1 MSQSSYTPLQ
11 LYYSITASAAPTSG
25 NLLNGELAI
34 NINDGKLFYKD
45 SGGVVQVIASK
56 AGNVNVASFSGGTT
70 GLLPSSATTGAI
82 TLSGTLNVANG
93 GTGLISLTANYIPY
107 GNGTSAFQN
116 SANLTFNGTTMT
128 LGNAGVTARFQGDF
142 SNATFASRTAFQTG
156 TTNGTTGIYALPNGT
171 STAASWQATNAA
183 DPTNA
188 SKILIATNGSTDV
201 QLVSGINGTGTYLPL
216 ALWNGGVGR
225 FVIGTSGQFGVG
237 PTATVSYG
245 SSGQAFLSG
254 GASAAPSWGT
264 LSIGS
269 GGSGQTTA
277 QAAMNAFAGAVTS
290 GSYLRGNGTNVVM
303 STIQAADVPTLNQN
317 TSGTAAGLSATL
329 AVSSGGT
336 GLTTTPANG
345 ALDIGNG
352 TGFTRTTLTQGTG
365 ITITNSAGGITIA
378 NSAPS
383 SGGTVTSVTGT
394 SPVSVA
400 NGTTTPAIS
409 LSSGY
414 GDTLNPYASKTAN
427 YFLAAPNGSA
437 GAPTFRAIVAA
448 DIPTLNQNT
457 SGTAAGLSATLTVGS
472 GGTGAATLT
481 ANNVLLGNGT
491 SALQVVAPGT
501 SGNVLTSNGT
511 TWTSAAASGGGAT
524 LTATTTN
531 TTYYIIGSTAVSG
544 TMSTAYVSNTNA
556 VSYNASTGTL
566 TAVVLTASS
575 DETLKTNWRALPV
588 DYIERLAEV
597 KHGTFDRIE
606 TGNTED
612 GVSGQSLQF
621 LLPNSVFADEHGLL
635 SVNYGGAAL
644 VSAIQLAQRVV
655 EQDAR
660 IAKLEELVMQL
671 LEK

>member
-93 GTGLISLTANYIPY
+93 GTGLTSLTANYIPY

-225 FVIGTSGQFGVG
+225 FVIGTSGQFGIG

-329 AVSSGGT
+329 TVS
-336 GLTTTPANG
+336 
-345 ALDIGNG
+345 
-352 TGFTRTTLTQGTG
+352 
-365 ITITNSAGGITIA
+365 
-378 NSAPS
+378 
-383 SGGTVTSVTGT
+383 
-394 SPVSVA
+394 
-400 NGTTTPAIS
+400 
-409 LSSGY
+409 
-414 GDTLNPYASKTAN
+414 
-427 YFLAAPNGSA
+427 
-437 GAPTFRAIVAA
+437 
-448 DIPTLNQNT
+448 
-457 SGTAAGLSATLTVGS
+457 S

-597 KHGTFDRIE
+597 KHGTFDRRWCVWAVASI
-606 TGNTED
+606 
-612 GVSGQSLQF
+612 
-621 LLPNSVFADEHGLL
+621 FAP
-635 SVNYGGAAL
+635 
-644 VSAIQLAQRVV
+644 
-655 EQDAR
+655 
-660 IAKLEELVMQL
+660 KLCVC
-671 LEK
+671 